1 MAVRCK
7 RCNRVLRDPLYKAIG
22 YGAVCA
28 SKEGIVIPAAVM
40 ARARKTVRHTRKS
53 KTGGGVQEEQL
64 KGQVDMFDQIK
75 EGGRT

>member
-40 ARARKTVRHTRKS
+40 ARARKTVRRNRKI
-53 KTGGGVQEEQL
+53 GGSVQEEQL
-64 KGQVDMFDQIK
+64 KGQIDMFDQIK
-75 EGGRT
+75 EGVRT